1 MEYLPSKLPPPRQ
14 PMSLTALPMLGY
26 MEQTV
31 SVAVTNALTAT
42 GCFKPKHPFMS
53 PTQSALIYMA
63 LHLKGISNRAIQL
76 PSDSTNGVNLYNY
89 LTAFNPA
96 NSEYVRSKYKKKL
109 IKFEE
114 QCQLINYLSTNMM
127 AGYKDPTDRPIDF
140 DHKMI
145 SFLKLNKTLTVE

>member
-1 MEYLPSKLPPPRQ
+1 
-14 PMSLTALPMLGY
+14 MSLTALPMLGY

-63 LHLKGISNRAIQL
+63 LHLKGRSQFWKFFYKIGI
-76 PSDSTNGVNLYNY
+76 
-89 LTAFNPA
+89 TAFNPA
-96 NSEYVRSKYKKKL
+96 SSEYVRSKYKKKL
-109 IKFEE
+109 VSFEE
-114 QCQLINYLSTNMM
+114 QCQLIKYLSVNMM
-127 AGYKDPTDRPIDF
+127 TGYKEPTDRPIDF

-145 SFLKLNKTLTVE
+145 AFLKLDKALTA